1 MCKTS
6 YTIFLLKQQFYHLS
20 VNDILEI
27 KTAKYTTF
35 ISLKKIYNQHIYM
48 LGQKSIS
55 VASNMAEHHILNPN
69 QPKQKGLGIL
79 TAAIFL
85 SGEMAGSG
93 VLALPNALVGTG
105 WSGMLLI
112 LFFR

>member
-1 MCKTS
+1 
-6 YTIFLLKQQFYHLS
+6 
-20 VNDILEI
+20 
-27 KTAKYTTF
+27 
-35 ISLKKIYNQHIYM
+35 M

-55 VASNMAEHHILNPN
+55 VASNMAEHHILNP
-69 QPKQKGLGIL
+69 QPEQKGLGIL

-112 LFFR
+112 LVFR